1 MDPRTTEELQQQLEA
16 AKQEAEKAWRE
27 HYDAERAMERVER
40 ERVSA
45 AREQV
50 HAEWDARIEATHKIM
65 VDAKQRCDEARV
77 ALSLSKSPLP
87 LGAIYEKWDMP
98 RMGYGAMSKTATRRK
113 TGERGRVEIFVP
125 SSEFHGSRYDRPE
138 TGAVVLRL
146 LKKDGK
152 PGKGVLRL
160 GGHDFKAYWCPEG
173 VDPNAKAREEAL
185 AREQAAAAGSD

>member
-77 ALSLSKSPLP
+77 ALSQSKSPLS

-98 RMGYGAMSKTATRRK
+98 RMMSQTATKRK
-113 TGERGRVEIFVP
+113 TGQRGRVEFFLP
-125 SSEFHGSRYDRPE
+125 SSEYHGSRYDRPE
-138 TGAVVLRL
+138 IGAVVLRL

-160 GGHDFKAYWCPEG
+160 GGHDFKAYWSPEG

-185 AREQAAAAGSD
+185 AAEQAAAAGSD